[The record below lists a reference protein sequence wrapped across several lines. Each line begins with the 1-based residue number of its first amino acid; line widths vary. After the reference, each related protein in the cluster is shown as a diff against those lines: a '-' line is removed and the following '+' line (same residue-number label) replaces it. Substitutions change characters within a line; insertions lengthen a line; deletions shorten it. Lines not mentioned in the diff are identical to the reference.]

1 MLTIGEIHKGYLA
14 SHEFRVLS
22 SATKKSY
29 LYALSRWE
37 AWAEALAEPE
47 TITKL
52 AISTRDG
59 MWKDRPGMARLFLS
73 TSSAMFGWAEK
84 RRLLAHNPVK
94 GLTRPKSGEHT
105 QWPDTAIDYALKN
118 APEHIRLACLIGLT
132 TSQRIGD
139 ICNAKMVDI
148 IDGVWHIKQSKTG
161 TSLRIPLTEEVL
173 SEIAKHKSVWM
184 LGKKW
189 RSEYL
194 SSVVANFIRKAGF
207 DGLTFH
213 GLRKAA
219 ASKMAESGC
228 TVEELA
234 AITGHKSLAVVAHY
248 IKAADQAKLARRA
261 MEKTYG

>member
-1 MLTIGEIHKGYLA
+1 
-14 SHEFRVLS
+14 
-22 SATKKSY
+22 
-29 LYALSRWE
+29 
-37 AWAEALAEPE
+37 
-47 TITKL
+47 
-52 AISTRDG
+52 

-194 SSVVANFIRKAGF
+194 SSVVAN
-207 DGLTFH
+207 